1 MINSRAHQFG
11 INSGFVW
18 KSCLETLSLLFFIDL
33 KRKKKKRKKKEK
45 EEEGRTR
52 KLLKNDV
59 TDMM

>member
-33 KRKKKKRKKKEK
+33 KRKKKKKKK
-45 EEEGRTR
+45 EGRTR

-59 TDMM
+59 ADMM